1 MCRMCNLSIF
11 SCASIASVCPIVP
24 TTPVSARYCSNSN
37 APSSS
42 GAYVTNLIKFPL
54 ASCHCL
60 NCSIFAG
67 TICSSGCAPARF
79 LKHKVLLNEYIR
91 NALLFLF
98 SFAAVNALQLLW
110 SLCHCCWEVSC
121 NPFF

>member
-1 MCRMCNLSIF
+1 MRCMCNVSIF

-79 LKHKVLLNEYIR
+79 LKHTVLLSEYIQ
-91 NALLFLF
+91 NALLFL
-98 SFAAVNALQLLW
+98 SLPSRHVVFASIASGACVI
-110 SLCHCCWEVSC
+110 VVGK
-121 NPFF
+121 